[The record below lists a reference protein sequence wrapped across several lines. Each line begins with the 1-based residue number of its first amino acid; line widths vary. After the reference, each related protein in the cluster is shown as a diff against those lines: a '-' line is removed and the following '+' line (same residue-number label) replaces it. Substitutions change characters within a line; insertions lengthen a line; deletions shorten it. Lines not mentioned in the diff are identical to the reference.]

1 MGSEMCIR
9 DSFKIDMKGLASGM
23 YFYRLT
29 ATSENG
35 QQLYNDMKK
44 MILLQ

>member
-1 MGSEMCIR
+1 
-9 DSFKIDMKGLASGM
+9 DDLASGM

-29 ATSENG
+29 AYSEDG
-35 QQLYNDMKK
+35 QQLYIDMKK